1 MSYRVFVSEGPPFE
15 FPDVAPMLIDGSD
28 YVFVI
33 GDDELA
39 RIRADDVRDVE
50 VVPEI
55 ASAEI
60 GPVSHV
66 AA

>member
-1 MSYRVFVSEGPPFE
+1 MSYRVFVSEGPPLE
-15 FPDVAPMLIDGSD
+15 FPDVAPMVIDGSD

>member
-1 MSYRVFVSEGPPFE
+1 MSYRVYVSEGPPFE
-15 FPDVAPMLIDGSD
+15 FPDVAPMVIDGSD

-39 RIRADDVRDVE
+39 RIRADEVRDVE
-50 VVPEI
+50 VVPDS

-60 GPVSHV
+60 GHVSHV

>member
-15 FPDVAPMLIDGSD
+15 FPDVAPMVIDGSD